1 MRVAETDP
9 LTQLPNRI
17 VLWDRLSHELE
28 LAKRN
33 STPLAVL
40 FLDLNDFKKTDDQL
54 GHDVGDQLLQHVAGV
69 LKR

>member
-1 MRVAETDP
+1 

-17 VLWDRLSHELE
+17 VLWDRLTHELE

-33 STPLAVL
+33 SMPPAVL
-40 FLDLNDFKKTDDQL
+40 FLDLNDFKKTHDQL